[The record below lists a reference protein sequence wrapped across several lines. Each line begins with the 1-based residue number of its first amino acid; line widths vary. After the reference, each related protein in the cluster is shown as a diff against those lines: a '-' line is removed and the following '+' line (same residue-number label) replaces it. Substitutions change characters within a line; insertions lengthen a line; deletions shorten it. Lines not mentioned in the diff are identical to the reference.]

1 MIVRMNVLDSY
12 VCTLDWLEP
21 RIAAINDDQL
31 HKRTPCSEWDV
42 ERLLDHMLWT
52 MLSYASLGEHGRLEE
67 GRTRPIVSGGAYLAS
82 VPLARRPRSSG
93 LVCGGSTEAGV

>member
-1 MIVRMNVLDSY
+1 MVGTNVLDSY

-21 RIAAINDDQL
+21 RIAAINEDQL

-42 ERLLDHMLWT
+42 ERLLDHILWT

-67 GRTRPIVSGGAYLAS
+67 GRTRQIVSGGAYSAPFRSLADRGRAAWS
-82 VPLARRPRSSG
+82 GAAALTAR
-93 LVCGGSTEAGV
+93 V